1 MRFDCIHS
9 RKATTKPQSVKGAFL
24 RILTELQEPKQ
35 YFTDEKKKEV
45 LQSSEKE
52 NVISCNLDS
61 KQENKHAYNQPNNN
75 GCDSLLSIFSLGDGN
90 NYDATLAEEL
100 QTQKRKKK
108 KGIRR

>member
-1 MRFDCIHS
+1 MKNGSI
-9 RKATTKPQSVKGAFL
+9 
-24 RILTELQEPKQ
+24 PKQ
-35 YFTDEKKKEV
+35 FKLQAENFAAEKKKE
-45 LQSSEKE
+45 
-52 NVISCNLDS
+52 NDISCNLDS